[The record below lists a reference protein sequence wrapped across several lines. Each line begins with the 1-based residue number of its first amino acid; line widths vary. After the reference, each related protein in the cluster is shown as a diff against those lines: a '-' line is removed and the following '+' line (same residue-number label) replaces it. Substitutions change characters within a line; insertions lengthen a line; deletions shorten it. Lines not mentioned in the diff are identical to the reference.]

1 MQKKRDEDYLDDD
14 RLLSEPSLISNLIH
28 FIKTESFH
36 ILGFPSGLEHKIN
49 KGNLKPQEIQNCVDT
64 FWLRSVPAWHE
75 WLQDGSSSE
84 FDYRAPEPDR
94 FGRVV
99 KHVPALERLISQEV
113 FEGFSCDIRDIGG
126 LAASKSSDLDL
137 ISIEELPLHYRDLDP
152 SFLFPVTEEHF
163 HLNMRHGQIRLDDM
177 RFSYFPW
184 APRKLY
190 WDNNG
195 GSHHFAAAHYQSSL
209 LGLPFRLN
217 GQLTKY
223 RVNASAVTELCSHWL
238 MFVMPSND
246 ESGGFY
252 KAMKSFR
259 CPYGRTNLPLNLDAD
274 NYGKNRKA
282 VVFLAQD
289 ELRPRRVAAL
299 LAKAGYPSFN
309 VILKDLVVE
318 SQEH

>member
-1 MQKKRDEDYLDDD
+1 MQKMHDELGLDNEAQLSDPSPISK
-14 RLLSEPSLISNLIH
+14 LLQ
-28 FIKTESFH
+28 FVKTGPYKLF
-36 ILGFPSGLEHKIN
+36 GFPAELENEIK
-49 KGNLKPQEIQNCVDT
+49 KGSLKPKEILNSIDT
-64 FWLRSVPAWHE
+64 FWLRSVPAWDR
-75 WLQDGSSSE
+75 WPRDGTGSDFE
-84 FDYRAPEPDR
+84 YRAPEPD
-94 FGRVV
+94 GLGKVV
-99 KHVPALERLISQEV
+99 KHVPAFERMTSCEV
-113 FEGFSCDIRDIGG
+113 IEDFACDIRDIGG

-195 GSHHFAAAHYQSSL
+195 GSHHFAAAHCQSSL
-209 LGLPFRLN
+209 LGLPFRIN

-223 RVNASAVTELCSHWL
+223 RVNASAVTDLCSQWL

-252 KAMKSFR
+252 RAMESLR
-259 CPYGRTNLPLNLDAD
+259 CPYGRTDLPLNLDAD
-274 NYGKNRKA
+274 NYGKNRKV

-299 LAKAGYPSFN
+299 LAKSGYPSFN
-309 VILKDLVVE
+309 AILKDLVAE